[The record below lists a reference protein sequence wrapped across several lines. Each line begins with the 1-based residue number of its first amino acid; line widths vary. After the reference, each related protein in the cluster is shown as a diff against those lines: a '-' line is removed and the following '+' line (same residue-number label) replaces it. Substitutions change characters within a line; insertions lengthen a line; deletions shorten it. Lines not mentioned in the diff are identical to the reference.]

1 MVHKVSFA
9 TVRIL
14 HLLYKF
20 RKLIVYFLNIYI
32 NVHVEF

>member
-9 TVRIL
+9 TVRIV

-20 RKLIVYFLNIYI
+20 RKLIVYLNIYI